1 MLRAL
6 EALSSADIAHPMMKF
21 GVHEVKVD
29 VAPPQMG
36 INLRLEFKILLAVVC
51 LRFVVLIY
59 SESIQHHGGVFDR
72 GVAQT
77 SIIDSSCPF
86 VAHFYNFE
94 KKNRQLYF
102 KNIYSYCFI
111 IHFYE

>member
-1 MLRAL
+1 MISFAAWIPSSFRFFSISLLRAL

-77 SIIDSSCPF
+77 SIIDSSCPM
-86 VAHFYNFE
+86 VGHF
-94 KKNRQLYF
+94 
-102 KNIYSYCFI
+102 
-111 IHFYE
+111 